1 MVQRFGSR
9 EICDVTFKALNDMKV
24 GTKTIKAGQ
33 PVFVIDTAQTSSME
47 QATTVVY
54 AQGGRGYNRLIAWE
68 GEKTMTFNVT
78 DALMS
83 PLGLSMLTSAGIADA
98 TATKPI
104 HVHTTIDAAIDATG
118 KATVTL
124 DGGLVLTAK
133 AEGAVTTAVTM
144 TVDATAHNDVFTYD
158 AATGISIK
166 LGTDK
171 AGNVKDDFEKL
182 AKKINEDLVLNS
194 ICVATV
200 VAGKEADTPAA
211 ASGAFASG
219 GATTVASDIDG
230 ILYHTVKVT
239 DGEATGAMIIHG
251 VINIDKM
258 PSEPGAAIKAK
269 LPHIQFARRD

>member
-1 MVQRFGSR
+1 MAINFKMKPVEGFDPELLLIGEGYIARP
-9 EICDVTFKALNDMKV
+9 VTLD
-24 GTKTIKAGQ
+24 Q
-33 PVFVIDTAQTSSME
+33 SS
-47 QATTVVY
+47 
-54 AQGGRGYNRLIAWE
+54 L
-68 GEKTMTFNVT
+68 
-78 DALMS
+78 
-83 PLGLSMLTSAGIADA
+83 AGITPDDKGNYYIPYGSYLYGSNGTSLLVDPNQLAKVVVPTEA
-98 TATKPI
+98 
-104 HVHTTIDAAIDATG
+104 

-124 DGGLVLTAK
+124 DSGLVLTAK
-133 AEGAVTTAVTM
+133 TEGAVTTAVTM

-211 ASGAFASG
+211 DSGAFASG

>member
-1 MVQRFGSR
+1 MAIDFKMKPVDGFDPELLLIGEGYLARPVTLDKTSLAGITPDDKGNYYIPYGSY
-9 EICDVTFKALNDMKV
+9 LYGSN
-24 GTKTIKAGQ
+24 GTSLLVDPNQLA
-33 PVFVIDTAQTSSME
+33 
-47 QATTVVY
+47 TVVVPTE
-54 AQGGRGYNRLIAWE
+54 A
-68 GEKTMTFNVT
+68 
-78 DALMS
+78 
-83 PLGLSMLTSAGIADA
+83 
-98 TATKPI
+98 
-104 HVHTTIDAAIDATG
+104 

-124 DGGLVLTAK
+124 DSGLVLTAK
-133 AEGAVTTAVTM
+133 AEGAVAIPVAM
-144 TVDATAHNDVFTYD
+144 TVDTTAHNDVFSYNTS
-158 AATGISIK
+158 TGITIK

-171 AGNVKDDFEKL
+171 AGNVKDNFAQL

-194 ICVATV
+194 LVVATV
-200 VAGKEADTPAA
+200 VSGKEADIPAA
-211 ASGAFASG
+211 DTGTTASG